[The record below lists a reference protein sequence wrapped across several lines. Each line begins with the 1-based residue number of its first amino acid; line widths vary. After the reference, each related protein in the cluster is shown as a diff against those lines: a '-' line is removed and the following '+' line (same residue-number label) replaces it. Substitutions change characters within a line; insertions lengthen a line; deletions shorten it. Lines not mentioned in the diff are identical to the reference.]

1 VQKHGRT
8 GRYITE
14 IHQSICNKIQS
25 FLDTYESLTKD
36 KKKNN
41 EDEIEEE
48 NDALL
53 EEHVS
58 LASTMMGNQH
68 WTTNLTLLLHL
79 GRRLSSMSQQMITT
93 QELPDLEEV
102 AEAIDSLQRISR
114 FVESLNLELDPGFV
128 IGDVTIGV
136 ARTLVSL
143 GDEKSQ
149 RYGAE
154 WLSKI
159 EKYVKKFGDDGLQK
173 VVATLTVAWKKPD
186 RKRDSNAA
194 EYDGDMKKKAKLF

>member
-1 VQKHGRT
+1 
-8 GRYITE
+8 
-14 IHQSICNKIQS
+14 
-25 FLDTYESLTKD
+25 L
-36 KKKNN
+36 
-41 EDEIEEE
+41 EE
-48 NDALL
+48 N
-53 EEHVS
+53 VS

-79 GRRLSSMSQQMITT
+79 GCRLSSMSHQMITT

-128 IGDVTIGV
+128 LGDVTIGV

-173 VVATLTVAWKKPD
+173 VVATLKVAWKKHD
-186 RKRDSNAA
+186 RKCDSNAA
-194 EYDGDMKKKAKLF
+194 EYDGDMKKKPKVF